1 MVVRK
6 DIDRIARVRRE
17 SPRSEGSLVQRWH
30 LHTVDGT
37 RQRPSKQ
44 KPRSR
49 RLADPS
55 IGN

>member
-17 SPRSEGSLVQRWH
+17 SPRSDGSLVQRWH

-37 RQRPSKQ
+37 RQRRIQQ
-44 KPRSR
+44 KPRSP

-55 IGN
+55 IGS

>member
-37 RQRPSKQ
+37 RQRPIKQ
-44 KPRSR
+44 KPRSP

-55 IGN
+55 SGS